1 MPSPPRRSPPN
12 RNQKRTDD
20 VMMDS
25 EENST
30 LYQVQNYRKLVLI
43 YEALQKQINALIM
56 AGGGNSE
63 QMSEEDRTRYR
74 ELANRRD
81 EVLNEI
87 RVLEQRL
94 LDEE

>member
-1 MPSPPRRSPPN
+1 
-12 RNQKRTDD
+12 
-20 VMMDS
+20 MMDS